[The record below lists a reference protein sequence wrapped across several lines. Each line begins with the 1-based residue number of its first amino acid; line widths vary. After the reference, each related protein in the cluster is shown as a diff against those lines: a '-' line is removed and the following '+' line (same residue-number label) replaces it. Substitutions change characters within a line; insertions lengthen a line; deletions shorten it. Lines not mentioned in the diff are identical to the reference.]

1 MTLVWCMDD
10 EGKLE
15 VKGLEFNE
23 ETGEFMKNEDRHMK
37 EIKCIKNN
45 NRYMMSNEEFD
56 IMMSDMFEHC
66 KNILSYK
73 AEEYARGPRLS
84 AFHKA
89 GIKSGQIPEK
99 ALLGFLL
106 KHTTSIDDIVDDIEK
121 GILPDYNIIM
131 EKFGDVINYYI
142 LLMALINERKLDKL
156 YNR

>member
-15 VKGLEFNE
+15 AKGLEFNE

-37 EIKCIKNN
+37 EVKYVKNN

-89 GIKSGQIPEK
+89 GTKSGQTSEK
-99 ALLGFLL
+99 ALLGMLL
-106 KHTTSIDDIVDDIEK
+106 KHEISIRDMVDDLEK
-121 GILPDYNIIM
+121 GILPDDKLIM
-131 EKFGDVINYYI
+131 EKFGDVINYYV
-142 LLMALINERKLDKL
+142 LLMALIKERK
-156 YNR
+156 YNRS